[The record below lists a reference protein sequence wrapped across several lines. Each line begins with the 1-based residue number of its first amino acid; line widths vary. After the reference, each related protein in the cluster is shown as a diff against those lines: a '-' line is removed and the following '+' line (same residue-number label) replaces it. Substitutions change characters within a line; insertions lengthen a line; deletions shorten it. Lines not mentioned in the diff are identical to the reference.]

1 MATLLCQRECEM
13 QPFFREAKILYYGQ
27 NEYWGI
33 TGSVDHKSLNQLRLN
48 NLDNRWTDFLVGER
62 DFQGDLALSHWSLGL
77 ASFLVCSFTVFVTLK
92 RFSAL
97 TAWI

>member
-48 NLDNRWTDFLVGER
+48 NLDNRWTDFWLER
-62 DFQGDLALSHWSLGL
+62 GTSKVIWL
-77 ASFLVCSFTVFVTLK
+77 
-92 RFSAL
+92 
-97 TAWI
+97 